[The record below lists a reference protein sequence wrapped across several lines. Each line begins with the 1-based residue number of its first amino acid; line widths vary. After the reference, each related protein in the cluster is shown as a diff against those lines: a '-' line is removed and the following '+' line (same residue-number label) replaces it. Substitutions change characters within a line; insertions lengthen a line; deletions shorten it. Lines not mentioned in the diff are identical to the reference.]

1 MSDSILSRIYLSL
14 ALGSRCE
21 KILVCSRLP
30 MSHVTWLHLYILLDR
45 DQMRDGASSNVVYI
59 IMKE

>member
-14 ALGSRCE
+14 ALGSSCE
-21 KILVCSRLP
+21 KILVCRRLP
-30 MSHVTWLHLYILLDR
+30 MSHVTWLHLYILDR